1 MRCDLSI
8 VAADFDAIKENL
20 KQLLQDFENG
30 NVHSN
35 CFRTDKTGDVDY
47 TFTDCDEV
55 FVDNSECRVI
65 NPKK

>member
-35 CFRTDKTGDVDY
+35 CFIANETGDIDY
-47 TFTDCDEV
+47 TFTDCNKI
-55 FVDNSECRVI
+55 FVDNSQCRVI
-65 NPKK
+65 NPN